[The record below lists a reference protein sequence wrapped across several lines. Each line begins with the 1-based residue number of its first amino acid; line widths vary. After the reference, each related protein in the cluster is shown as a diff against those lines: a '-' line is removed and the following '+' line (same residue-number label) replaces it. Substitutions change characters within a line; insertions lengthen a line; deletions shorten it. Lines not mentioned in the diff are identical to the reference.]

1 VELLKC
7 KDYIVPLNPDE
18 LNKRIIYRSS
28 VRITSRQRNQV
39 KRVLHSQGYEGKIVG
54 IRYTRVNYKYSFRV
68 LVKYQGNVGQFLVNT
83 KNETIRFDGMV

>member
-1 VELLKC
+1 M
-7 KDYIVPLNPDE
+7 
-18 LNKRIIYRSS
+18 
-28 VRITSRQRNQV
+28 
-39 KRVLHSQGYEGKIVG
+39 HSQGYEGKIEG